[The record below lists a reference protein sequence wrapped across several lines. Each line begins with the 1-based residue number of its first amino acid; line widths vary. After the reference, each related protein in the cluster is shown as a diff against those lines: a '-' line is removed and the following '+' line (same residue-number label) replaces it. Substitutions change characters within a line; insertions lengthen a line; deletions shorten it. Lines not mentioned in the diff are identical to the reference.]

1 MPRIIVAIIL
11 GVALG
16 NVFTEAWI
24 RPFITFNAIFSQFLG
39 FLIPIII
46 VGLVTPAIA
55 GIGKDAGK
63 MLVAT
68 VAVAYVDTVL
78 CGLRH
83 RQRAVPLDD

>member
-1 MPRIIVAIIL
+1 MKKIRFGLLPRIIVAIVL

-16 NVFTEAWI
+16 NVMTAPWI

-55 GIGKDAGK
+55 GIGK
-63 MLVAT
+63 T
-68 VAVAYVDTVL
+68 PER
-78 CGLRH
+78 CSWRPW
-83 RQRAVPLDD
+83 R